1 MSVENDLIRT
11 SVNFSKFHTDT
22 IRGTL
27 LSFTKRVIKE
37 TPVDTGRLRGNWQ
50 SSLNVPQNVPIER
63 VQKTKTSGVA
73 VQESSEKLSKLNIG
87 DIFWFTNN
95 LPYARRIEEGWSK
108 QAPAGMLRTNFALL
122 ASKLK

>member
-1 MSVENDLIRT
+1 MSLEQDLIRAA
-11 SVNFSKFHTDT
+11 VNFSGYHEKT

-50 SSLNVPQNVPIER
+50 ASINVPKDNQLD
-63 VQKTKTSGVA
+63 VQDKSGSNATSA
-73 VQESSEKLSKLNIG
+73 AESATAKLEIG

-95 LPYARRIEEGWSK
+95 LPYARRIEEGYSQ
-108 QAPAGMLRTNFALL
+108 QAPQGMLRRNVALL